1 MKKVTLT
8 LQEFNIFKQL
18 AKFYY
23 TFKVKNAQ
31 VHIEADACNLLKLG
45 F

>member
-8 LQEFNIFKQL
+8 LQEFYLFKQL

-23 TFKVKNAQ
+23 TFKVKNTV

>member
-1 MKKVTLT
+1 MKTITLT
-8 LQEFNIFKQL
+8 TNEFYLFKQL

-31 VHIEADACNLLKLG
+31 VHIEADACNLLELG

>member
-1 MKKVTLT
+1 MKTITLT
-8 LQEFNIFKQL
+8 TTEFYLFKQL

-23 TFKVKNAQ
+23 TFKVKRSK
-31 VHIEADACNLLKLG
+31 VYVEADACKLLELG

>member
-1 MKKVTLT
+1 MKTITLT
-8 LQEFNIFKQL
+8 TNEFYLFKQL

-23 TFKVKNAQ
+23 TFNVKNTF
-31 VHIEADACNLLKLG
+31 VHVEADACNLLELG